1 MRRTRTDV
9 DGSIVVVDSG
19 VPEPADVTVVER
31 KGWGHPDT
39 LADHLAE
46 SLSQVYSRHTLR
58 EFGAVLHHN
67 FDKLAL
73 LGGASEV
80 RYGA

>member
-1 MRRTRTDV
+1 MRRARAEI
-9 DGSIVVVDSG
+9 DGSIVVIDSG
-19 VPEPADVTVVER
+19 IPEPADVTVVER

-46 SLSQVYSRHTLR
+46 FLFQTYSRHTLW

-67 FDKLAL
+67 
-73 LGGASEV
+73 
-80 RYGA
+80 